1 MGGGGSTSKAYLGKM
16 HFLTSVSIGL
26 RTKNQ
31 VCAKWISKKD
41 VFVKHP
47 AVYSLSS
54 CIHLRSQL
62 AQPADGDAHAQNLL
76 PLGLHPFPSA
86 ALASLHYF
94 HESSLHSKKID
105 NIPIFHISTFWPF
118 PNWKPPSEAL
128 KKFSQT
134 LRAAQLSY
142 LVTSIKKTT
151 YEHLGDN
158 LGTTCGQPGD
168 YWPREQHSWTQ
179 PAS

>member
-1 MGGGGSTSKAYLGKM
+1 M
-16 HFLTSVSIGL
+16 
-26 RTKNQ
+26 
-31 VCAKWISKKD
+31 
-41 VFVKHP
+41 KHP

-94 HESSLHSKKID
+94 HESSLHSKIFD

-134 LRAAQLSY
+134 SRAAQLSY
-142 LVTSIKKTT
+142 LGTSIKKLLT
-151 YEHLGDN
+151 N
-158 LGTTCGQPGD
+158 ILGTTWGQLVD
-168 YWPREQHSWTQ
+168 YLETTDLESSTAGRSLHLRTSPLQARCCFAAS
-179 PAS
+179 PASQSYFSD